1 MLHTQTEDEYPI
13 NVPMSFHGYSIMAI
27 LGCGSTSVVCLVE
40 NKITHQQ
47 FSAKIISKIDVEN
60 RHLLKSIY
68 SEIELLRQLDNP
80 HIVKLYDFFEVE
92 NDKKEMFIVIILEYC
107 ENGDLLTYATQHG
120 FLSENQ
126 KKKILLG
133 FLSAIK
139 YLHSKGISHGD
150 IKAENILLGKNYSA
164 KLCDFGYSRTSLIAG
179 DESKNGTLY
188 YAAPELFFK
197 GNFDTLKSDIWSIGI
212 TIYSISEL
220 QFPFKDGNQDFI
232 VQQIIRGNLS
242 IRPGIE
248 KKLRA
253 LVERCTQKKPE
264 NRPTI
269 DDLIKDDYF
278 FIEFR
283 QNLARKNYV
292 MKKLTFGYLKDNYL
306 NECAKTSRNEC

>member
-1 MLHTQTEDEYPI
+1 MLHTQTEGEYPI
-13 NVPMSFHGYSIMAI
+13 NIPMLFRGYTIVAI
-27 LGCGSTSVVCLVE
+27 LGCGSTSVVCMVE
-40 NKITHQQ
+40 NEITHQR
-47 FSAKIISKIDVEN
+47 FSAKIISKTDVEN

-80 HIVKLYDFFEVE
+80 HIIKLYEFFEVE

-107 ENGDLLTYATQHG
+107 ENGDLLTYATRHG

-126 KKKILLG
+126 KKKIFLG

-139 YLHSKGISHGD
+139 YLHNKGISHGD
-150 IKAENILLGKNYSA
+150 IKAENILLGKNYCA
-164 KLCDFGYSRTSLIAG
+164 KLCDFGYSRTSLIAS

-212 TIYSISEL
+212 TLYSISEL

-232 VQQIIRGNLS
+232 VQQIIKGKLS

-248 KKLRA
+248 KKLKA
-253 LVERCTQKKPE
+253 IVERCTQMKPE

-278 FIEFR
+278 FIEFK

-292 MKKLTFGYLKDNYL
+292 MKRLTFGYLKDNYL
-306 NECAKTSRNEC
+306 DEYAKTSRNEC

>member
-13 NVPMSFHGYSIMAI
+13 NFPMSFHGYSIIAI

-40 NKITHQQ
+40 NQITHQQ

-232 VQQIIRGNLS
+232 VQQIIKGNLS

>member
-13 NVPMSFHGYSIMAI
+13 CVPMSFNGYTITAI

-40 NKITHQQ
+40 NQKKQQ

-68 SEIELLRQLDNP
+68 SEIELLHQLNNP
-80 HIVKLYDFFEVE
+80 HIIKLHEYFEVE
-92 NDKKEMFIVIILEYC
+92 NNKKEIFIVIIMEYC
-107 ENGDLLTYATQHG
+107 ENGDMLTYATQHG
-120 FLSENQ
+120 FLSESQ

-139 YLHSKGISHGD
+139 YLHNKGISHGD
-150 IKAENILLGKNYSA
+150 IKAENILLGKNYTA
-164 KLCDFGYSRTSLIAG
+164 KLCDFGYSRTTLVAG

-188 YAAPELFFK
+188 YAAPELFYK

-220 QFPFKDGNQDFI
+220 QFPFKDGNQDYI
-232 VQQIIRGNLS
+232 IQQIIKGCLS

-248 KKLRA
+248 KNLRQ
-253 LVERCTQKKPE
+253 LVERCTQTNPE
-264 NRPTI
+264 KRPTI

-278 FIEFR
+278 YLEFR
-283 QNLARKNYV
+283 QNLKKKNFV
-292 MKKLTFGYLKDNYL
+292 LKKLTFDDLKNNYY
-306 NECAKTSRNEC
+306 NEHAKTSRDEC